1 MAINVGNFIIISEQ
15 SELVATPTPVKPE
28 RDVFSNVGKLV
39 IVNEQ
44 PTASEPVLTEVVEG
58 NDEVTIIVD
67 HNERRRRMKENLLAE
82 TVKSSPY
89 MDDMSVIPN
98 YK

>member
-1 MAINVGNFIIISEQ
+1 MAINVGKIIITSEQ
-15 SELVATPTPVKPE
+15 PELVVTATPTPV
-28 RDVFSNVGKLV
+28 
-39 IVNEQ
+39 
-44 PTASEPVLTEVVEG
+44 EPMLTEVVEG

-89 MDDMSVIPN
+89 MDDMSIIPN

>member
-1 MAINVGNFIIISEQ
+1 MAINVGKFIITS
-15 SELVATPTPVKPE
+15 
-28 RDVFSNVGKLV
+28 
-39 IVNEQ
+39 EQ
-44 PTASEPVLTEVVEG
+44 PTQSEPMLTEVVEG
-58 NDEVTIIVD
+58 NDEVTTIVD

>member
-1 MAINVGNFIIISEQ
+1 MAINVGKIIITSEQ
-15 SELVATPTPVKPE
+15 SELVIT
-28 RDVFSNVGKLV
+28 
-39 IVNEQ
+39 Q
-44 PTASEPVLTEVVEG
+44 PTASEPMLTEVVEG
-58 NDEVTIIVD
+58 NDEVTTIVD

-82 TVKSSPY
+82 TIKSSSY

>member
-1 MAINVGNFIIISEQ
+1 MAINVGKIIITSEQ
-15 SELVATPTPVKPE
+15 PELVIT
-28 RDVFSNVGKLV
+28 
-39 IVNEQ
+39 Q
-44 PTASEPVLTEVVEG
+44 PTQSEPMLTEVVEG
-58 NDEVTIIVD
+58 NDEVTTIVD

>member
-1 MAINVGNFIIISEQ
+1 MAINVGKIIITSEQ
-15 SELVATPTPVKPE
+15 PELVITQPTP
-28 RDVFSNVGKLV
+28 
-39 IVNEQ
+39 
-44 PTASEPVLTEVVEG
+44 SEPMLTEVVEG
-58 NDEVTIIVD
+58 NDEVTVIVD